1 MMSAAL
7 SLVLAAGPSGFAIV
21 IGNNASPSLNL
32 PELRYA
38 DDDAARMTE
47 TFAVLGRVEVT
58 LLTTFDADTARLHP
72 ELMGAASAPTKAN
85 VEAAFGR
92 MTAWG
97 QAERAAGR
105 RTRGYFVFSGHG
117 DMEKGEGF
125 LELADARLGATDFER
140 LLKSAAVDE
149 LHVVLDSCNSWFV
162 ISPRRAGGQFF
173 PTPAEATRA
182 LVERLPN
189 VGVLVS
195 TSAESEVYEWSE
207 LQSGVFSYAL
217 RSGLVGGADANH
229 DGDLTYA
236 ELAAFVDTATK
247 GIKNPNYRPRVFARG
262 PGGGTGQGFAS
273 LDGEAAT
280 VLVTT
285 SGEPARLRVRD
296 GDGIRLFDVN
306 LAGGPERKLFLP
318 KRVVVP
324 GLVVERSTAA
334 GWKEFKL
341 PAGQTVVRL
350 NELEVAEVQAASRG
364 VSTALQDLFE
374 VAFDEGQVS
383 TWTTREAAEA
393 GSRALGVSRAAVDRV
408 SFFLETAALR
418 EERTKQ
424 QQWVLGG
431 IVAVMGG
438 AMWGVS
444 AAFPRQPGLPLSVDL
459 FPVLGGILLAE
470 GALIGLLSFLPTPW
484 TTQRSVFADKVE
496 RGEANSA
503 MAGLDGFVRE
513 RLAFQKSQVN
523 IARGLAIGLMVLGV
537 ATGVLAGVLGFGFR
551 LDPGLVAPLG
561 VTALA
566 SVGSGVAVFIFAPN
580 QRLPES
586 DLLDVLQ
593 YERRQGAPVSVG
605 FSPLREGGA
614 LTLSGH
620 F

>member
-1 MMSAAL
+1 MLTAGL
-7 SLVLAAGPSGFAIV
+7 CLTLAVAPSGFAIIV
-21 IGNNASPSLNL
+21 GNNTSPSLNL

-38 DDDAARMTE
+38 DDDAAHMTE
-47 TFAVLGRVEVT
+47 TFGVLGRVEVT
-58 LLTTFDADTARLHP
+58 LLTTFDADGARLHP
-72 ELMGAASAPTKAN
+72 ELVGRAAPPTRAN
-85 VEAAFGR
+85 VESAFER
-92 MTAWG
+92 LSAWG
-97 QAERAAGR
+97 RVERAAGN

-125 LELADARLGATDFER
+125 LELADARLGAADFER
-140 LLKSAAVDE
+140 LLKSATVDE

-236 ELAAFVDTATK
+236 ELAAFVDTATR
-247 GIKNPNYRPRVFARG
+247 GIKNPNYRPRIFARG

-285 SGEPARLRVRD
+285 QGEPVRLRVRD
-296 GDGIRLFDVN
+296 GEGIRLFDVN
-306 LAGGPERKLFLP
+306 LAGGAERRLFLP
-318 KRVVVP
+318 RGVAVP
-324 GLVVERSTAA
+324 GLIVERSTPG
-334 GWKEFKL
+334 GWKEFRL
-341 PAGQTVVRL
+341 PAGQAVVRL
-350 NELEVAEVQAASRG
+350 TDLEVADVQAAARG

-383 TWTTREAAEA
+383 TWTTREEAEA

-408 SFFLETAALR
+408 SFFLETAAQR
-418 EERTKQ
+418 EERAKR
-424 QQWVLGG
+424 QQWVT
-431 IVAVMGG
+431 GG
-438 AMWGVS
+438 A
-444 AAFPRQPGLPLSVDL
+444 
-459 FPVLGGILLAE
+459 
-470 GALIGLLSFLPTPW
+470 IGLLGAGLLSGSLFFPALRNPQVFDVFPLLGAVLLGEGVLLGLLGFVVPTPW
-484 TTQRSVFADKVE
+484 TAQRAHFAEKVSQ
-496 RGEANSA
+496 GEANAA

-513 RLAFQKSQVN
+513 RLKFQESQVRVGQ
-523 IARGLAIGLMVLGV
+523 ILGGVLVVLG
-537 ATGVLAGVLGFGFR
+537 
-551 LDPGLVAPLG
+551 
-561 VTALA
+561 
-566 SVGSGVAVFIFAPN
+566 VGSGVAAFLLRADPLLTFPFLLSGIGMVGGGIASIVLAPLI
-580 QRLPES
+580 RLPEA

-593 YERRQGAPVSVG
+593 YERREVAPVSVG

-614 LTLSGH
+614 VTLSGR

>member
-1 MMSAAL
+1 MLSAAL
-7 SLVLAAGPSGFAIV
+7 SLALAAAPSGFAIIV
-21 IGNNASPSLNL
+21 GNNASPSLHL

-72 ELMGAASAPTKAN
+72 ELAGQAAPPTKAN
-85 VEAAFGR
+85 VEASFGR
-92 MTAWG
+92 MTAWA

-140 LLKSAAVDE
+140 LLKSATVDE

-229 DGDLTYA
+229 DKDLTYA

-273 LDGEAAT
+273 LDGDAAT

-285 SGEPARLRVRD
+285 AGEPVRLRVRN
-296 GDGIRLFDVN
+296 GEGIRLFDVN
-306 LAGGPERKLFLP
+306 LGGGPERRLFLP
-318 KRVVVP
+318 RGMAVP
-324 GLVVERSTAA
+324 GLVVERATAS

-341 PAGQTVVRL
+341 PAAQWVVRL
-350 NELEVAEVQAASRG
+350 NELEVAEVQAAARG
-364 VSTALQDLFE
+364 ASTALQDLFE
-374 VAFDEGQVS
+374 VAFDEGQVA
-383 TWTTREAAEA
+383 TWTTREAAEE
-393 GSRALGVSRAAVDRV
+393 GTRALGVSRAAVDRV

-418 EERTKQ
+418 EERTRQ
-424 QQWVLGG
+424 QQWVTAGLIAGLGG
-431 IVAVMGG
+431 GLL
-438 AMWGVS
+438 
-444 AAFPRQPGLPLSVDL
+444 AAAALLPRPSSLSGFDL
-459 FPVLGGILLAE
+459 YPMLGGVLLVE
-470 GALIGLLSFLPTPW
+470 GLAIAALAFLPMPW
-484 TTQRSVFADKVE
+484 TVQRNAFVEKVA
-496 RGEANSA
+496 RGEANAA
-503 MAGLDGFVRE
+503 MAGLDGFVRG
-513 RLAFQKSQVN
+513 RLAFQRSQV
-523 IARGLAIGLMVLGV
+523 ATTRALGGVMIGLGV
-537 ATGVLAGVLGFGFR
+537 ASAVLSGVLAFGLRLEPWVVVPLAGLSVFSVGVG
-551 LDPGLVAPLG
+551 VA
-561 VTALA
+561 TIALA
-566 SVGSGVAVFIFAPN
+566 AQV
-580 QRLPES
+580 RLPEA

-605 FSPLREGGA
+605 FTPLRDGGA
-614 LTLSGH
+614 VSLAGR

>member
-1 MMSAAL
+1 MLSAAL
-7 SLVLAAGPSGFAIV
+7 SLALAAAPSGFAIIV
-21 IGNNASPSLNL
+21 GNNASPSLHL

-72 ELMGAASAPTKAN
+72 ELAGQAAPPTKAN
-85 VEAAFGR
+85 VEASFGR
-92 MTAWG
+92 MTAWA

-182 LVERLPN
+182 LVDRLPN

-229 DGDLTYA
+229 DKDLTYA

-247 GIKNPNYRPRVFARG
+247 GIKNPNYRPRIFARG

-273 LDGEAAT
+273 LDGDAAT

-285 SGEPARLRVRD
+285 AGEPVRLRVRN
-296 GDGIRLFDVN
+296 GGGIRLFDVN
-306 LAGGPERKLFLP
+306 LSGGPERRLFLP
-318 KRVVVP
+318 RGMAVP
-324 GLVVERSTAA
+324 GLVVERATAS

-341 PAGQTVVRL
+341 PAAQWVVRL
-350 NELEVAEVQAASRG
+350 NELEVAEVQGAARG
-364 VSTALQDLFE
+364 ASTALQDLFE
-374 VAFDEGQVS
+374 VAFDEGQVA
-383 TWTTREAAEA
+383 TWTTREAAE
-393 GSRALGVSRAAVDRV
+393 GGTRALGVSRAAVDQV

-418 EERTKQ
+418 EERTRQ
-424 QQWVLGG
+424 QQWVMSGLIAGLGG
-431 IVAVMGG
+431 GLLA
-438 AMWGVS
+438 AS
-444 AAFPRQPGLPLSVDL
+444 ALLPRPSSLSGFDL
-459 FPVLGGILLAE
+459 YPMLGGVLLVE
-470 GALIGLLSFLPTPW
+470 GLAIAALGFLPMPW
-484 TTQRSVFADKVE
+484 TVQRNAFVEKVG
-496 RGEANSA
+496 RGEANAA
-503 MAGLDGFVRE
+503 MAGLDGFVRG
-513 RLAFQKSQVN
+513 RLAFARSQV
-523 IARGLAIGLMVLGV
+523 ATTRAVGGVMIGLGV
-537 ATGVLAGVLGFGFR
+537 ASAVLSGVLAFGLRLEPWVVVPLAGLSVFSVGVG
-551 LDPGLVAPLG
+551 VA
-561 VTALA
+561 TIALA
-566 SVGSGVAVFIFAPN
+566 PQV
-580 QRLPES
+580 RLPEA

-593 YERRQGAPVSVG
+593 YERRQGVPVSVG
-605 FSPLREGGA
+605 FTPLRDGGA
-614 LTLSGH
+614 VSLAGR